1 MSEALTVTHVRV
13 RADRIEA
20 EVRVA
25 SERYRLTDGP
35 LAKRALLAVPSL
47 SPFFGAVLDHTTTPH
62 LLEHLVV
69 DSQTRQARD
78 ERRVFT
84 GTTQAMAGDSLRYK
98 VSISFEDDLVALSA
112 LRDSVRILNEWLKD
126 MRG

>member
-35 LAKRALLAVPSL
+35 LAKRALLAVRSML
-47 SPFFGAVLDHTTTPH
+47 AETGRDRFSARCSTTP
-62 LLEHLVV
+62 
-69 DSQTRQARD
+69 
-78 ERRVFT
+78 RRLIF
-84 GTTQAMAGDSLRYK
+84 
-98 VSISFEDDLVALSA
+98 
-112 LRDSVRILNEWLKD
+112 
-126 MRG
+126 

>member
-1 MSEALTVTHVRV
+1 M
-13 RADRIEA
+13 
-20 EVRVA
+20 
-25 SERYRLTDGP
+25 
-35 LAKRALLAVPSL
+35 
-47 SPFFGAVLDHTTTPH
+47 LDHTTTPH
-62 LLEHLVV
+62 FLEHLVV